1 MLIRYNMES
10 LARLLEG
17 NNVDD
22 DCDGWAVEEGMDT
35 VVLEGAVAVVV
46 VVVVATVFVLGGWS

>member
-1 MLIRYNMES
+1 MES

-46 VVVVATVFVLGGWS
+46 VVVVATAFVLGGWS